1 MQVET
6 VTTNT
11 DELDAKDVFEE
22 LDEEQQNAVN
32 TALKA
37 SITVGIKYREENSEF
52 AVDSGKL
59 YTALAVQK
67 NTALYQRRQT

>member
-1 MQVET
+1 M
-6 VTTNT
+6 TTNT

-22 LDEEQQNAVN
+22 LDVEQQNAVN

-37 SITVGIKYREENSEF
+37 SITVRIKYRDETSEF

-59 YTALAVQK
+59 NTALAVQK
-67 NTALYQRRQT
+67 NTTLCQRRQT

>member
-1 MQVET
+1 M
-6 VTTNT
+6 TTKT

-37 SITVGIKYREENSEF
+37 SITVRIKDRDETSEF

-59 YTALAVQK
+59 YTALAVHK
-67 NTALYQRRQT
+67 NTTLCQRRQT